1 LSSLHG
7 FTVELQLFKGTV
19 FLGTDHQ
26 QWRTHHTYWH
36 PLKLSDIYFARNEN
50 SGLFTDTWWC

>member
-50 SGLFTDTWWC
+50 SGLFTDT